1 MNIERLFDILDFA
14 FEKHNKKVALA
25 GKKGGKWVTY
35 SSEEYI
41 ENANLVS
48 SALIKLGIKKG
59 DKILNISVNR
69 PEWNFV
75 DMGIQQVGAIHV
87 PVYPTIGEEDLR
99 TIISETQAKIAFISG
114 KFLVQPMKMFQKE
127 FPCLQHIISFDNN
140 VEVEQFRELI
150 ENGKT
155 NFNRD
160 EIDKIK
166 ASILP
171 DDLASILY
179 TSGTTTTPKGVM
191 LSHKNHLHNI
201 LIVANT
207 IRLDNTM
214 KILSY
219 LPLSHSYERM
229 TNYVSQYLGMSI
241 YYNENL
247 ANILANFQK
256 VKPHILI
263 SVPLLLEK
271 VYSGILEKGSA
282 LKGIKKHI
290 FNWAIKLGLKYEP
303 SKEFGWWYNAQLN
316 LANKLV
322 FVKWREALGGN
333 MNKIIVGGAAVQR
346 EIYNIFWAARI
357 PVYEGYGLTE
367 ASPLVSFNTEHQNK
381 AGSVGITLNNLITK
395 VAEDGELLVKGGN
408 IMQGYYMHPE
418 LTEQTIDKDAWLHTG
433 DIATIDDK
441 GYITITGR
449 KKDIFKTA
457 AGTYVYP
464 ETVENKLKLSPF
476 IDQVLVAGANKNHLS
491 VIVVPNF
498 DYVKKWA
505 KTHDIHYESNLEMV
519 RLPELKKAI
528 MDDFKDYN
536 LTAKEAHKIL
546 RLEILPEAWTIEK
559 GEITPSM
566 KIKRAKLIEKYSG
579 LIEEMYSS

>member
-1 MNIERLFDILDFA
+1 MQIERLFDILPFA
-14 FEKHNKKVALA
+14 LEKHNKEVALA

-35 SSEEYI
+35 SSKQYI
-41 ENANLVS
+41 EHVDLVS
-48 SALIKLGIKKG
+48 SALLKLGIKKG

-75 DMGIQQVGAIHV
+75 DMGMQQVGAIHV
-87 PVYPTIGEEDLR
+87 PVYPTISEEDLR
-99 TIISETQAKIAFISG
+99 TIISETEARVAFISG
-114 KFLVQPMKMFQKE
+114 KFLIQPMKRFQEE
-127 FPCLQHIISFDNN
+127 FPFLEHIITFDNHD
-140 VEVEQFRELI
+140 EVELFSDMLESGKKHQNREEL
-150 ENGKT
+150 EA
-155 NFNRD
+155 
-160 EIDKIK
+160 IK
-166 ASILP
+166 AGILP

-191 LSHKNHLHNI
+191 LTHKNHINNI

-214 KILSY
+214 RYLSY

-229 TNYVSQYLGMSI
+229 VNYVGQYLGISK

-256 VKPHILI
+256 VKPHILV

-271 VYSGILEKGSA
+271 VYAGILEKGNA

-290 FNWAIKLGLKYEP
+290 FKWAIKLGLKYDP
-303 SKEFGWWYNAQLN
+303 SKEFSWWYNFQLN

-322 FVKWREALGGN
+322 FVKWREALGGK
-333 MNKIIVGGAAVQR
+333 MQKIIVGGAAVQP

-367 ASPLVSFNTEHQNK
+367 AAPLVSYNTEHQNK
-381 AGSVGITLNNLITK
+381 PGSVGITLNNLITK
-395 VAEDGELLVKGGN
+395 VADDGELLVKGGN
-408 IMQGYYMHPE
+408 IMQGYYKHPE
-418 LTEQTIDKDAWLHTG
+418 LTEQAIDKEDWLHSG
-433 DIATIDDK
+433 DIAKIDEQ

-464 ETVENKLKLSPF
+464 ESVENKLKLSPF
-476 IDQVLVAGANKNHLS
+476 IDQILVAGANKNHLS
-491 VIVVPNF
+491 ALVVPNF
-498 DYVKKWA
+498 EYVKKWA
-505 KTHDIHYESNLEMV
+505 GNHNIFFESDNEISHNS
-519 RLPELKKAI
+519 ELKEAI
-528 MDDFKDYN
+528 MGDFKNYN
-536 LTAKEAHKIL
+536 LTAKEGHKIQKI
-546 RLEILPEAWTIEK
+546 EILPEAWTIEK

-566 KIKRAKLIEKYSG
+566 KIKRAKLIEKYSS
-579 LIEEMYSS
+579 LIEEMYAS